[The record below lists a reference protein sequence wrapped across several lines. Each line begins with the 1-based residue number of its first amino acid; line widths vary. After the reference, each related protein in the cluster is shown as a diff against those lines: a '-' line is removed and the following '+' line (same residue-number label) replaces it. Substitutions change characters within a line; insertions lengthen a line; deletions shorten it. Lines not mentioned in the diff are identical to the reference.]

1 MSGWARRSVPQRKA
15 ARSATQGG
23 LPRSGK
29 RQAAKNRPAAW
40 SAGGRGPWESYRNKT
55 DLLTQTNKKDKTGMY
70 RPMMTIKIAALAA
83 VATFA
88 AAPAAAEDVAW
99 YDGSRA
105 VTYSV
110 QKKVDP
116 VVEVALQ
123 MFASDM
129 KAVTGR

>member
-1 MSGWARRSVPQRKA
+1 MPHWLQWLR
-15 ARSATQGG
+15 
-23 LPRSGK
+23 
-29 RQAAKNRPAAW
+29 
-40 SAGGRGPWESYRNKT
+40 
-55 DLLTQTNKKDKTGMY
+55 
-70 RPMMTIKIAALAA
+70 
-83 VATFA
+83 FA
-88 AAPAAAEDVAW
+88 AAPAAAEEVAW

-129 KAVTGR
+129 KAVTGREAERAGERDAAIWLVELDKAPASVRRRLEKGRRAAGRDREKR